1 MTLLLSIEFTTSQ
14 SRIFPVALDIARQAV
29 EFNDEPHGKI
39 KKYEAKFGAT
49 PQQAEL
55 AIALLQ
61 HLDNIKGV
69 TIRAGGR
76 LIVNQGAVIETLG
89 CFVSAQA
96 GGGVEEYCQQTI
108 EMTTPKVIVAGI
120 QVNALDDSEPIR
132 YLHPCT
138 KLLRAGFRPD
148 TASKNTAQ
156 KILATAAHE
165 GCDWCPNFNA
175 TDWRK
180 TK

>member
-1 MTLLLSIEFTTSQ
+1 MMLLSIEFTTSQ
-14 SRIFPVALDIARQAV
+14 SRIFPVALEIARQAI
-29 EFNDEPHGKI
+29 ELNDEPIGKI

-49 PQQAEL
+49 PQQAEF

-76 LIVNQGAVIETLG
+76 LIVNQSALIETLG

-96 GGGVEEYCQQTI
+96 GGGVEEYCHQSI
-108 EMTTPKVIVAGI
+108 EMKPPKIIVDGI

-148 TASKNTAQ
+148 TASKNTPQ
-156 KILATAAHE
+156 KIQATAAHE

-175 TDWRK
+175 KSWRK
-180 TK
+180 L